1 MGSDSA
7 RTRDVE
13 NHGRGANLPQGA
25 VFPRAWRLRRWG
37 GLLLAAALLTGE
49 AAEAD
54 PPHSPHGP
62 PPHWPHWPSPHEPSE
77 PSDQSVR
84 MSRNIYRELKVKY
97 AKNRLCRTLV
107 QGKCKEWDV
116 VKLRSYNGQLVG
128 PTIDVRPGDTLHILL
143 DNQLP
148 PEPSPSPGPQHDP
161 NVPHG
166 FNTTN
171 LHTHGLHVSPAGNSD
186 NVLLSIGP
194 GQKFEYEI
202 KIPADHPEGTFWYHG
217 HKHGSAAIQV
227 ASGMAGALIVRGG
240 IDWVPGIRNAREQ
253 IFVFQQIPYTLTDDP
268 YEPGKQAN
276 MVEDFEGSFAPGRW
290 EALGR
295 RTTINGVVE
304 PTIKMSPGEVQ
315 RWRFIHAGVRESLRL
330 RLVRET
336 NPRVV
341 VPQYQIAH
349 DGITTGRLDEVDETE
364 MHPGYRT
371 DVMVRAG
378 YTSETY
384 LLVDEE
390 STPTQSFAGVAESR
404 KILARIEVQG
414 RPTFMPL
421 PEARVLAQHVPFKPI
436 LDEELTGT
444 QEARYEMDV
453 SVRPPRFLINGKP
466 YDPHAPPRRLHLG
479 AAEEWLVSTSRFSG
493 HIFHIHVNPF
503 QVMNPDGKV
512 LWRDTLFLRPSSS
525 IKLRSR
531 YRRYVGRFVNHCHIL
546 DHEDL
551 GMMEELEIVVPG
563 GGPHGPHH

>member
-7 RTRDVE
+7 HRKDVK
-13 NHGRGANLPQGA
+13 NHGRGANMPQGA
-25 VFPRAWRLRRWG
+25 VFPEAWRLPRWG
-37 GLLLAAALLTGE
+37 GLLLAAALLTGA

-54 PPHSPHGP
+54 PPPHSPQGP
-62 PPHWPHWPSPHEPSE
+62 KSQEPPVSSTTSW
-77 PSDQSVR
+77 
-84 MSRNIYRELKVKY
+84 NIYKELKVKY
-97 AKNRLCRTLV
+97 ANNRLCRTLV
-107 QGKCKEWDV
+107 QGKCKEWDA

-128 PTIDVRPGDTLHILL
+128 PTMEVRPGDTLHILL
-143 DNQLP
+143 DNHLP
-148 PEPSPSPGPQHDP
+148 PEPSAGPQHDP

-186 NVLLSIGP
+186 NVMLSIGP
-194 GQKFEYEI
+194 GHKFEYEI
-202 KIPADHPEGTFWYHG
+202 KIPADHPAGTFWYHG

-240 IDWVPGIRNAREQ
+240 IDLIPGIRDAREQ

-304 PTIKMSPGEVQ
+304 PTISMAPGEVQ

-336 NPRVV
+336 NPQAV

-349 DGITTGRLDEVDETE
+349 DGITTGRLDEVEETE

-378 YTSETY
+378 RASETY

-390 STPTQSFAGVAESR
+390 STPAESFAGVAESR
-404 KILARIEVQG
+404 KVLARIEVQG
-414 RPTFMPL
+414 RPTVMPL
-421 PEARVLAQHVPFKPI
+421 PEASALARHVPFKPI
-436 LDEELTGT
+436 PDKELTGT

-453 SVRPPRFLINGKP
+453 SVFPPRFLINGKP
-466 YDPHAPPRRLHLG
+466 YDPHAPPRQLELG
-479 AAEEWLVSTSRFSG
+479 AVEEWTVSTSRFSG

-503 QVMNPDGKV
+503 QVMNPDGTV
-512 LWRDTLFLRPSSS
+512 LWRDTLFVRPSSS
-525 IKLRSR
+525 VKLRSR

-551 GMMEELEIVVPG
+551 GMMEEVEIFVPG